1 MHSDSGWL
9 KNPYQHVLWV
19 CGWLLFALPVYAH
32 APLEGFGSFS
42 SGFLHPLVIPAQV
55 LLIISLGLLAGRQ
68 GGQAI
73 KYTLILFLLS
83 MLPGVFL
90 SHFIVVKLELT
101 LCLAALAL
109 SGVLVSGRFLPVCW
123 PYAFAVISGLLIG
136 TDSLIDSFVDKER
149 YFSLLGAIVGSY
161 LLLIYSSGIAEYLQP
176 LKQGI
181 AIRVIGAWIA
191 ASCLMVSALSV
202 LI

>member
-1 MHSDSGWL
+1 MHSDSGRL
-9 KNPYQHVLWV
+9 KNPYRYALWAF
-19 CGWLLFALPVYAH
+19 GWLFFALPAQAH

-42 SGFLHPLVIPAQV
+42 NGFLHPLVIPSQV

-68 GGQAI
+68 GGQVI
-73 KYTLILFLLS
+73 KYTLILFLVSL
-83 MLPGVFL
+83 LPGVFL
-90 SHFIVVKLELT
+90 SYFITVKLELI
-101 LCLAALAL
+101 LCLVALVFA
-109 SGVLVSGRFLPVCW
+109 GVLVSGRFLPVWW

-136 TDSLIDSFVDKER
+136 ADSLIDSFVDKER

-181 AIRVIGAWIA
+181 AIRVIGSWIA